1 MELICTDRNGFRRV
15 NNREAD
21 ALRYTFGVSVGSF
34 LVDIINIEY
43 DPTLAKISKKGR
55 VRTDREIQMRSDYN
69 PENLKWLGVFIHE
82 AVHIWQRETDRHLEG
97 KGGEDY
103 TYGYTQL
110 PTLKLKIEEHAR
122 AVQDWF
128 YVNYGIKYGLIG
140 AGVNQMTFES
150 VQKSILKAMGFDPD
164 HDPPVKM
171 GVDDLLRLVELHYA
185 RLIEEIR
192 DPGHLPKS
200 TRPKSP
206 RFP

>member
-69 PENLKWLGVFIHE
+69 PENLSWLGVFIHE
-82 AVHIWQRETDRHLEG
+82 AVHIWQRETVRHRGG

-103 TYGYTQL
+103 EYGYKQL
-110 PTLKLKIEEHAR
+110 RPLDLKREEHAD
-122 AVQDWF
+122 AVRDWF

-140 AGVNQMTFES
+140 PGANQMSF
-150 VQKSILKAMGFDPD
+150 QKIRDLIAEVIDVGPQAELSENY
-164 HDPPVKM
+164 
-171 GVDDLLRLVELHYA
+171 LLRFTKIYYA
-185 RLIEEIR
+185 PVIQEIR
-192 DPGHLPKS
+192 NPNHLPKS